1 MIRDRAI
8 DCNLQGQRDK
18 ETDGTRQDAQQK
30 HADEVQPVW
39 SGLANDPCVKIG
51 LRTNVTV
58 PSARI
63 GRIAENSSHAKPAKN
78 QNSPAQVHST
88 SIGHDVG
95 PNFYPA
101 AIRVCPSVP
110 PCCALMAP

>member
-1 MIRDRAI
+1 M
-8 DCNLQGQRDK
+8 
-18 ETDGTRQDAQQK
+18 
-30 HADEVQPVW
+30 QPVW

-95 PNFYPA
+95 LRREGMDVGGLDPLRMTLTEVPGCFIRRVPA
-101 AIRVCPSVP
+101 
-110 PCCALMAP
+110 